1 MNTRPLFYTRRR
13 WRAAA
18 LALTLTA
25 AAAGVAAYF
34 LLGMPGMDHSAGV
47 ASDSGARSSDATWRV
62 VGVDAFAREVD
73 GEAVVI
79 NVHVPDEGS
88 IPGTDVTIPF
98 DQLVDR
104 PQLAYPVTARIALYC
119 RTGRMSNLAAQAL
132 VRAGYLNVVEL
143 EGGMD
148 AWKRDGRPLN

>member
-1 MNTRPLFYTRRR
+1 MSTRPLFYARRR

-25 AAAGVAAYF
+25 GVAGVAAYF
-34 LLGMPGMDHSAGV
+34 LLGMPGMDHSTGI
-47 ASDSGARSSDATWRV
+47 ASESGARSGDATWSV
-62 VGVDAFAREVD
+62 VGAEAFAREVA

-79 NVHVPDEGS
+79 NVHIPDEGS
-88 IPGTDVTIPF
+88 IPGTDVSIPF

-104 PQLAYPVTARIALYC
+104 PQLAYPQTARIALYC

-132 VRAGYLNVVEL
+132 ARAGYSNVVEL
-143 EGGMD
+143 EGGMA
-148 AWKRDGRPLN
+148 AWAREGRPLN